1 AYYSRTDSESHPS
14 SSPSRA
20 PSLSGDHESERA
32 IESGPDSRSE
42 PHLGVLLG
50 SEDCVNGSTVPL
62 STSLQSSQHAL
73 SREIRQL
80 RQRVEEGIYN
90 NYELLVQTCIPSTAI
105 LNTAKV
111 RRYRDQTEALT
122 QAVSHIDEDCRGL
135 ASSDLPMDTMV
146 RITELAATRDLVDS
160 VAELLM
166 LDRTIASL
174 GGNASEALQVY
185 ENAKAAVEA
194 VPELRASPAIS
205 AVLIRSSRA
214 LAKIQRQM
222 ITKVGGVSN
231 YGLDSQSP
239 GSSVP
244 ESN

>member
-1 AYYSRTDSESHPS
+1 M
-14 SSPSRA
+14 
-20 PSLSGDHESERA
+20 
-32 IESGPDSRSE
+32 IES
-42 PHLGVLLG
+42 
-50 SEDCVNGSTVPL
+50 
-62 STSLQSSQHAL
+62 LQ
-73 SREIRQL
+73 
-80 RQRVEEGIYN
+80 VEEGTYN
-90 NYELLVQTCIPSTAI
+90 DYELLVQTCIPSAGL

-111 RRYRDQTEALT
+111 GRYRDQTEALARAMSNI
-122 QAVSHIDEDCRGL
+122 QEDCRGL
-135 ASSDLPMDTMV
+135 ASSDLPMDKMK
-146 RITELAATRDLVDS
+146 RITELAATRDLVDL

-166 LDRTIASL
+166 LDRTIATL

-194 VPELRASPAIS
+194 VPELRDSPAIS
-205 AVLIRSSRA
+205 AALIRSSRA
-214 LAKIQRQM
+214 LVKIQRQM